1 MAGAAIFDRPERMK
15 IALRRI
21 RPIKETLLLRLEDV
35 EAVTLE
41 IVAAWDMTW
50 IPLISALHHEATL
63 WSR

>member
-1 MAGAAIFDRPERMK
+1 MK

-50 IPLISALHHEATL
+50 IPLISTLHHEAPL